1 MFVAVVVA
9 AAIVGYC
16 RGLQWLLLHRRQ
28 RCLGRVRIVALL
40 HHHRPLI
47 VVATTATKL
56 CFAAAVVV
64 GAHCYCCCY
73 YCTVYRGID
82 SIRFSLI
89 SRIGC

>member
-16 RGLQWLLLHRRQ
+16 RGSQWLLFHRRQ

-47 VVATTATKL
+47 ALLLLLLLRIVI
-56 CFAAAVVV
+56 AAAIIAPYTAV
-64 GAHCYCCCY
+64 
-73 YCTVYRGID
+73 
-82 SIRFSLI
+82 SIRFDSVRFI
-89 SRIGC
+89 IVSRILCSSL